1 MYSINGDGR
10 RRADG
15 AAGTVGRE
23 KPDRA
28 AFAEEDGFFHLCF
41 EMEKPEAVVKC
52 LRESKEAAVVCEA
65 ALAPAIGHGDQRV
78 AFVVT
83 TADRRDMIEFAETA
97 CPCRTP

>member
-1 MYSINGDGR
+1 MHSIHEDGR

-28 AFAEEDGFFHLCF
+28 AFAEEDRFFHLCF
-41 EMEKPEAVVKC
+41 EMESLEAMLKC
-52 LRESKEAAVVCEA
+52 LRERNEAAVVCEA
-65 ALAPAIGHGDQRV
+65 ALSPAIGLGDQRV

-97 CPCRTP
+97 CPCRIP

>member
-1 MYSINGDGR
+1 MHSINGDGR

-28 AFAEEDGFFHLCF
+28 SFGEEDRFFRLCF

-52 LRESKEAAVVCEA
+52 LRESNEAAVVCEA
-65 ALAPAIGHGDQRV
+65 ALALAIRHRWV

-83 TADRRDMIEFAETA
+83 PTGT
-97 CPCRTP
+97 

>member
-1 MYSINGDGR
+1 MHSIHGDGR
-10 RRADG
+10 WRADG

-41 EMEKPEAVVKC
+41 EMENLEAVLKC
-52 LRESKEAAVVCEA
+52 LRESNEAAVVCEA
-65 ALAPAIGHGDQRV
+65 ALAPAIGHRRV

-83 TADRRDMIEFAETA
+83 ADRDLIEFVETA
-97 CPCRTP
+97 RP